1 MQSIDVKEQNIG
13 GIAAL
18 KSPLLN
24 KCIINYI
31 FSLLISIQVLDAAW
45 ENLVF
50 HLNDQFPNSH
60 YRQLG
65 PDNIKMTVL
74 HFKM

>member
-18 KSPLLN
+18 KSPLLMYN
-24 KCIINYI
+24 QLYILIIN
-31 FSLLISIQVLDAAW
+31 SIQVLDAAW

-50 HLNDQFPNSH
+50 HLSDQFPNSH

-65 PDNIKMTVL
+65 PDNIKMTAL